1 MPRPRRPGAPEPKRR
16 SRKGC
21 WPCKA
26 RKVKCDEEK
35 PSCLNCRRQNENCD
49 YSIRLNWEGRT
60 RRKSSVSSPSSQSSG
75 HSAHLLSLAVLPSDF
90 AQVDSLGSGQG
101 EGSPQELT
109 PHNAVWATACGSS
122 LVAKTS
128 CSRELENSHEILTS
142 SAYSDHLGNSFPYM
156 SDRTSVGV
164 TSSQMNDAINS
175 RPDTSPQM
183 MTMPQETLSS
193 FTSSTRH
200 PSEDVAYPDTSLSI
214 RSLATLNF
222 SQSSILSLPLS
233 FIREFPME
241 THRCIRPS
249 IVHPRQTGNRGERN
263 SVSSGSRNDFPFD
276 TNDDRQA
283 GVPSP
288 RHRFSFAHSDV
299 VDIDSPSAVR
309 IETTMKTPGSAPTET
324 YFTKVM
330 NGPIASEDYMYS
342 LQRDAEGICQRDIY
356 QPSERSSSE
365 RKWSAYLTSVT
376 DNYGL
381 DHGRPDLDLNQ
392 MDDHSAID
400 INYALD
406 LINPERQ
413 TRTTFELA
421 SADHGLAN
429 SVGCGYYASPVPI
442 NIPRYLSPLPLALV
456 EKPINLMYFHHF
468 LNHTAKMLVAHDCGD
483 NPFITVLPSMA
494 IGDSNILNLM
504 LAYSASHRAR
514 YLNHPEPANRI
525 AHWVSNVFP
534 TLRIALEDPDQ
545 NITDNHLAAA
555 IMLLSLK
562 IISPSTFEVPIPW
575 QSHLKLARDLYLARG
590 VQMAYPGNR
599 VGSFLSRWLEYIDV
613 MGSLS
618 CRDNEPPLFLYQSI
632 VSACSTHPANDDFFI
647 DCFTGYTAKTALLLS
662 RLAKLV
668 HQCER
673 TRVGSLISVDPEQ
686 RPSSDIVFEAESLLA
701 DFQVADNMARINSRH
716 HQEPVSADMWAIDR
730 SFRYAGLVH
739 LHRRVLCSPSAS
751 APVLEALDGLF
762 KALGQLER
770 GSAEVGALFPLFT
783 AGCETR
789 DLQQQ
794 ADIMQR
800 VKNLEK
806 TGLKQIQNAR
816 TLMQRCWNEDLPWS
830 SLAQGEFLG

>member
-26 RKVKCDEEK
+26 RKVKCGEEK
-35 PSCLNCRRQNENCD
+35 PSCLNCRRQNEDCD

-60 RRKSSVSSPSSQSSG
+60 RRKSSVGSPSSQSSG
-75 HSAHLLSLAVLPSDF
+75 HSAHFLSLAVLPSDF

-101 EGSPQELT
+101 EGSPQEST
-109 PHNAVWATACGSS
+109 PQNTLWATACAFVLHFLNASPFGRQY
-122 LVAKTS
+122 LPGV
-128 CSRELENSHEILTS
+128 SRHKLK
-142 SAYSDHLGNSFPYM
+142 YQ
-156 SDRTSVGV
+156 V
-164 TSSQMNDAINS
+164 TC
-175 RPDTSPQM
+175 
-183 MTMPQETLSS
+183 
-193 FTSSTRH
+193 
-200 PSEDVAYPDTSLSI
+200 YPKLLAALLSI
-214 RSLATLNF
+214 TAF
-222 SQSSILSLPLS
+222 
-233 FIREFPME
+233 
-241 THRCIRPS
+241 H
-249 IVHPRQTGNRGERN
+249 VHPHQTGNRGERY
-263 SVSSGSRNDFPFD
+263 SVSSRSHSDFPFEV
-276 TNDDRQA
+276 DDDHQTR
-283 GVPSP
+283 GLSP
-288 RHRFSFAHSDV
+288 RHQYSFAESDV
-299 VDIDSPSAVR
+299 VDLDSSSAVR
-309 IETTMKTPGSAPTET
+309 METAMKTPSSGPTDT
-324 YFTKVM
+324 YFTKIM
-330 NGPIASEDYMYS
+330 NGPIASEEYTYS
-342 LQRDAEGICQRDIY
+342 LRRDAEGICQRDIH
-356 QPSERSSSE
+356 QSFERSSSE
-365 RKWSAYLTSVT
+365 QKWYAYLTSVT

-413 TRTTFELA
+413 TRTIFE
-421 SADHGLAN
+421 SACPDHGLAN
-429 SVGCGYYASPVPI
+429 SVGRGYYASAVPI
-442 NIPRYLSPLPLALV
+442 NIPRYLSPLPSSLV
-456 EKPINLMYFHHF
+456 ETPINLMYFHHF

-599 VGSFLSRWLEYIDV
+599 VGSFLSRWLEYIDI

-632 VSACSTHPANDDFFI
+632 VSACSTPPANDDFFI

-668 HQCER
+668 HQCEKA
-673 TRVGSLISVDPEQ
+673 RVVGPASFDPDQ
-686 RPSSDIVFEAESLLA
+686 RPSPDIVVEAESLLA
-701 DFQVADNMARINSRH
+701 DFQVVDNMARINSRH
-716 HQEPVSADMWAIDR
+716 HQEPVSADMSAIDR

-739 LHRRVLCSPSAS
+739 LRRRVLCNPSAS
-751 APVLEALDGLF
+751 APVLEALDGLLE
-762 KALGQLER
+762 ALGQLEP
-770 GSAEVGALFPLFT
+770 GASAEVGALFPLFT

-794 ADIMQR
+794 ADIVER
-800 VKNLEK
+800 VKGLER

-816 TLMQRCWNEDLPWS
+816 TLMQRCWDEDLPWS

>member
-21 WPCKA
+21 WPCKT

-101 EGSPQELT
+101 ENSPQELT
-109 PHNAVWATACGSS
+109 PYNTIWATACGSS

-128 CSRELENSHEILTS
+128 CSRELENGLEILAS
-142 SAYSDHLGNSFPYM
+142 SGCSDHLGNSFPYM

-164 TSSQMNDAINS
+164 TLSQMNDAIKS

-183 MTMPQETLSS
+183 MAMPQETLST
-193 FTSSTRH
+193 FTPSSTLHR
-200 PSEDVAYPDTSLSI
+200 SEDVSYPDTSLSI
-214 RSLATLNF
+214 GSLATLNF
-222 SQSSILSLPLS
+222 SQSSILSSPLS
-233 FIREFPME
+233 FIRESAME
-241 THRCIRPS
+241 THPFMRPS
-249 IVHPRQTGNRGERN
+249 MGNRGERN
-263 SVSSGSRNDFPFD
+263 SVSSGPRNDCPFD
-276 TNDDRQA
+276 TSDDRQA

-288 RHRFSFAHSDV
+288 RHRYSFAHSDV

-309 IETTMKTPGSAPTET
+309 IETTMETSGSASTET

-330 NGPIASEDYMYS
+330 NGPIGSEDYMYS
-342 LQRDAEGICQRDIY
+342 LRRDVEGICQRDIY
-356 QPSERSSSE
+356 KRSERSSSE
-365 RKWSAYLTSVT
+365 QKWSAYLTSVT

-413 TRTTFELA
+413 TRTTFESA
-421 SADHGLAN
+421 SADRGLAN
-429 SVGCGYYASPVPI
+429 SVGRGYYASPVSI
-442 NIPRYLSPLPLALV
+442 NIPRYLSPLPSALV
-456 EKPINLMYFHHF
+456 ETPINLMYFHHF

-562 IISPSTFEVPIPW
+562 IISPSTFEVPISW

-599 VGSFLSRWLEYIDV
+599 VGSFLSRWLEYIDI

-632 VSACSTHPANDDFFI
+632 VSACSTPPANDDFFI

-673 TRVGSLISVDPEQ
+673 TRVESLISVDPDQ
-686 RPSSDIVFEAESLLA
+686 RRSPDIVVEAESLLA

-716 HQEPVSADMWAIDR
+716 HQEPESADMSAIDR
-730 SFRYAGLVH
+730 SFRYAGLIH
-739 LHRRVLCSPSAS
+739 LHRRVLCNPSTS
-751 APVLEALDGLF
+751 APVLEALNGLLE
-762 KALGQLER
+762 ALGQLEP
-770 GSAEVGALFPLFT
+770 GASAEVGALFPLFT

-794 ADIMQR
+794 TDIIKR

-816 TLMQRCWNEDLPWS
+816 TLMQRCWDEDLPWS

>member
-90 AQVDSLGSGQG
+90 ARVDSLGSSQG
-101 EGSPQELT
+101 EGSPQELISQNT
-109 PHNAVWATACGSS
+109 LWATARGSS
-122 LVAKTS
+122 LVAETS
-128 CSRELENSHEILTS
+128 CSRELQNGLGTLISP
-142 SAYSDHLGNSFPYM
+142 AYSGNSFPYV
-156 SDRTSVGV
+156 SDNRTSLGII
-164 TSSQMNDAINS
+164 SSQMNDTINS
-175 RPDTSPQM
+175 RPDTSTQL
-183 MTMPQETLSS
+183 MTMSQEAHSS
-193 FTSSTRH
+193 FTSSTLH
-200 PSEDVAYPDTSLSI
+200 PSGDVVYPDTSLSI
-214 RSLATLNF
+214 GILATLSF
-222 SQSSILSLPLS
+222 SQPSIPSPLSL
-233 FIREFPME
+233 IRQAAME
-241 THRCIRPS
+241 SHPFMRPS
-249 IVHPRQTGNRGERN
+249 VVHPRQTGNRGERN
-263 SVSSGSRNDFPFD
+263 SVPSESRSDFPFD
-276 TNDDRQA
+276 TDDDQLA
-283 GVPSP
+283 GGLSP
-288 RHRFSFAHSDV
+288 RHRYSFAHSDV
-299 VDIDSPSAVR
+299 VGLDSSSAVQ
-309 IETTMKTPGSAPTET
+309 IETPIKSPGSGSTET

-330 NGPIASEDYMYS
+330 NEPIASEDYTYS
-342 LQRDAEGICQRDIY
+342 LRRDAEGICQRDMY
-356 QPSERSSSE
+356 QPFERSSSE
-365 RKWSAYLTSVT
+365 QKWYAYLTSVT

-413 TRTTFELA
+413 TRTTFE
-421 SADHGLAN
+421 SACPDHGLGN
-429 SVGCGYYASPVPI
+429 KVGRGYYASPVPI
-442 NIPRYLSPLPLALV
+442 NIPRYLSPLPSTLV
-456 EKPINLMYFHHF
+456 ETPINLMYFHHF

-534 TLRIALEDPDQ
+534 TLRIALDDPDQ

-575 QSHLKLARDLYLARG
+575 QSHLKLARDLYLAHG
-590 VQMAYPGNR
+590 VQMAYAGNR
-599 VGSFLSRWLEYIDV
+599 VGSFLSRWLEYIDI

-673 TRVGSLISVDPEQ
+673 TRVGSLISVDPDQ
-686 RPSSDIVFEAESLLA
+686 RPSTDIVVEAESLLA

-716 HQEPVSADMWAIDR
+716 HQDPVSVDMSAIDR

-739 LHRRVLCSPSAS
+739 LHRRVLCNPSAS
-751 APVLEALDGLF
+751 APVLQALDGLLE
-762 KALGQLER
+762 ALGQLER
-770 GSAEVGALFPLFT
+770 GASAEVGALFPLFT

-794 ADIMQR
+794 ADIMER
-800 VKNLEK
+800 VKSLEN
-806 TGLKQIQNAR
+806 TGLKQMQNAR
-816 TLMQRCWNEDLPWS
+816 TLMQRCWDEDLPWS

>member
-1 MPRPRRPGAPEPKRR
+1 
-16 SRKGC
+16 
-21 WPCKA
+21 
-26 RKVKCDEEK
+26 
-35 PSCLNCRRQNENCD
+35 
-49 YSIRLNWEGRT
+49 
-60 RRKSSVSSPSSQSSG
+60 
-75 HSAHLLSLAVLPSDF
+75 
-90 AQVDSLGSGQG
+90 
-101 EGSPQELT
+101 
-109 PHNAVWATACGSS
+109 
-122 LVAKTS
+122 
-128 CSRELENSHEILTS
+128 
-142 SAYSDHLGNSFPYM
+142 
-156 SDRTSVGV
+156 
-164 TSSQMNDAINS
+164 
-175 RPDTSPQM
+175 
-183 MTMPQETLSS
+183 
-193 FTSSTRH
+193 
-200 PSEDVAYPDTSLSI
+200 
-214 RSLATLNF
+214 
-222 SQSSILSLPLS
+222 
-233 FIREFPME
+233 
-241 THRCIRPS
+241 
-249 IVHPRQTGNRGERN
+249 
-263 SVSSGSRNDFPFD
+263 
-276 TNDDRQA
+276 
-283 GVPSP
+283 
-288 RHRFSFAHSDV
+288 
-299 VDIDSPSAVR
+299 
-309 IETTMKTPGSAPTET
+309 MKTPGSAPTET

-330 NGPIASEDYMYS
+330 NGPSASEDYMYS
-342 LQRDAEGICQRDIY
+342 LRRDAEGICQRDIY
-356 QPSERSSSE
+356 KPSERSSSE
-365 RKWSAYLTSVT
+365 QKWSAYLTTVT

-406 LINPERQ
+406 LINPERR
-413 TRTTFELA
+413 TRTTFESA
-421 SADHGLAN
+421 SADRGLAN
-429 SVGCGYYASPVPI
+429 SVGRGYYASPVPI
-442 NIPRYLSPLPLALV
+442 NIPRYLSPLPSALV
-456 EKPINLMYFHHF
+456 ETPINLMYFHHF

-599 VGSFLSRWLEYIDV
+599 VGSFLSRWLEYIDI

-632 VSACSTHPANDDFFI
+632 VSACCTPPANDDFFI

-673 TRVGSLISVDPEQ
+673 TRVGSLTSSVDPDQ
-686 RPSSDIVFEAESLLA
+686 PASPDIVVEAESLLA

-716 HQEPVSADMWAIDR
+716 HQEPVSADMSAIDR

-739 LHRRVLCSPSAS
+739 LHRRVLCNPSTS
-751 APVLEALDGLF
+751 AAVLKALNGLLE
-762 KALGQLER
+762 ALGQLEP
-770 GSAEVGALFPLFT
+770 GASAEVGALFPLFT

-794 ADIMQR
+794 ADIMER

-816 TLMQRCWNEDLPWS
+816 TLMQRCWDEDLPWS

>member
-1 MPRPRRPGAPEPKRR
+1 M
-16 SRKGC
+16 
-21 WPCKA
+21 
-26 RKVKCDEEK
+26 
-35 PSCLNCRRQNENCD
+35 
-49 YSIRLNWEGRT
+49 T
-60 RRKSSVSSPSSQSSG
+60 
-75 HSAHLLSLAVLPSDF
+75 
-90 AQVDSLGSGQG
+90 DS
-101 EGSPQELT
+101 
-109 PHNAVWATACGSS
+109 
-122 LVAKTS
+122 
-128 CSRELENSHEILTS
+128 
-142 SAYSDHLGNSFPYM
+142 
-156 SDRTSVGV
+156 
-164 TSSQMNDAINS
+164 INS
-175 RPDTSPQM
+175 RPDTTPQM
-183 MTMPQETLSS
+183 MATPQETLSP
-193 FTSSTRH
+193 FTSPALHGSG
-200 PSEDVAYPDTSLSI
+200 DVAYPDASLNIGSP
-214 RSLATLNF
+214 ATLNF
-222 SQSSILSLPLS
+222 PQSSILSSSLS
-233 FIREFPME
+233 YLRESAKE
-241 THRCIRPS
+241 TDPYVRS
-249 IVHPRQTGNRGERN
+249 LVVHPRQTGSRGERN
-263 SVSSGSRNDFPFD
+263 SVSSGSHKYFPFD
-276 TNDDRQA
+276 TDDNSRQA
-283 GVPSP
+283 GIPFP
-288 RHRFSFAHSDV
+288 RHRFSCTHPDT
-299 VDIDSPSAVR
+299 VDKDSLSAVR
-309 IETTMKTPGSAPTET
+309 TETTTKTPGSAPTDT
-324 YFTKVM
+324 YFTEVM
-330 NGPIASEDYMYS
+330 NGPIASEDYIYS
-342 LQRDAEGICQRDIY
+342 LQRDAEGICQRNIY
-356 QPSERSSSE
+356 QPSEISSSE

-381 DHGRPDLDLNQ
+381 DHGRPDVDLNQ
-392 MDDHSAID
+392 MDDHSAVD

-406 LINPERQ
+406 LIIPERQ
-413 TRTTFELA
+413 TRTTFESA
-421 SADHGLAN
+421 SADHGLAT

-468 LNHTAKMLVAHDCGD
+468 LDHTAKMLVAHDCGD

-618 CRDNEPPLFLYQSI
+618 CQDIEPPLFLYQSI
-632 VSACSTHPANDDFFI
+632 VSACSSAPANDDFFI
-647 DCFTGYTAKTALLLS
+647 DCFTGYTPKTALLLS
-662 RLAKLV
+662 RLAKVV

-673 TRVGSLISVDPEQ
+673 TRVGNMVSVGPDQ
-686 RPSSDIVFEAESLLA
+686 RPSPEIVVEAESLLA

-716 HQEPVSADMWAIDR
+716 HQEPVSADMLAIDR

-739 LHRRVLCSPSAS
+739 LHRRVLCSPTAS

-762 KALGQLER
+762 KALGQLEPG

-816 TLMQRCWNEDLPWS
+816 TLMQRCWDEDLPWS